1 MEPMG
6 VAGARAPESAEAQR
20 PSGVVALGLGEHLRH
35 GATPQLA
42 LTRTR
47 TPAATTINRCDT
59 STPHH
64 FPTCLAHEHGP
75 KPSPTTKLTLDP

>member
-1 MEPMG
+1 MEVEAVEPMG

-47 TPAATTINRCDT
+47 TPSPNGT
-59 STPHH
+59 SLEMIRV
-64 FPTCLAHEHGP
+64 CKNDKCEVLAIGE
-75 KPSPTTKLTLDP
+75 LLI